1 MLSEKTMVVDALN
14 GVNGELSRFGE
25 MIPQTE
31 NKELK
36 PSKEVSVSASY
47 LSFFGVFF
55 GFCGLLKCQGLCNMI

>member
-1 MLSEKTMVVDALN
+1 MPGSADLLFRYCV
-14 GVNGELSRFGE
+14 
-25 MIPQTE
+25 TE